1 MQDIMRYLQGE
12 LPRIN
17 AFLDEQAAALDPVVR
32 PSVEHVLAAGGKRL
46 RPLLTILTA
55 RALGAG
61 DEVYPLACSLELL
74 HSATLLH
81 DDILDDAQL
90 RRGRQ
95 AAHLAFG
102 KSTTILAGDVL
113 LALANRLVADY
124 GKPRLTAVLSEA
136 IMRTVTGEVMEIANV
151 RNTALSHQEY
161 MDIITGKTAY
171 LFQGACQC
179 GAILAEAETGIE
191 QAAHDYGLSL
201 GIAFQLV
208 DDALDYVSPAE
219 VTGKPSGGDLREGK
233 VTMPLISYLQSL
245 DADSRESLRARFA
258 AGTLDDEEIARVTAG
273 VERGGLVSDAL
284 DEARR
289 HVDAAREALAL
300 FPECPEKGILDSVL
314 DYVVRRDR

>member
-1 MQDIMRYLQGE
+1 MNDILEYLQGE

-17 AFLDEQAAALDPVVR
+17 AFLDEQAQSLNGVVR
-32 PSVEHVLAAGGKRL
+32 PAVQHVLAAGGKRL
-46 RPLLTILTA
+46 RPLLTIVAA

-81 DDILDDAQL
+81 DDILDDADL

-102 KSTTILAGDVL
+102 RSTTILAGDVL
-113 LALANRLVADY
+113 LALANKLVADY
-124 GKPRLTAVLSEA
+124 DVPKLTSVLSEA
-136 IMRTVTGEVMEIANV
+136 IMLTVTGEVVEIANV
-151 RNTALSHQEY
+151 RNAGLTHGQYLE
-161 MDIITGKTAY
+161 IITGKTAY
-171 LFQGACQC
+171 LFQAACQC
-179 GAILAEAETGIE
+179 GAIVAGADAATER
-191 QAAHDYGLSL
+191 AAHDYGLNL

-233 VTMPLISYLQSL
+233 ITMPLIAYL
-245 DADSRESLRARFA
+245 ESLEPAEREAVTDAFS
-258 AGTLDDEEIARVTAG
+258 AGTLDDEEILRITG
-273 VERGGLVSDAL
+273 EVESQGLVAATL
-284 DEARR
+284 DEA
-289 HVDAAREALAL
+289 ARYVETARGCLSA
-300 FPECPEKGILDSVL
+300 FPQGKERSIMESVL